1 MNAAARCGAVT
12 VAVMLIT
19 AGCTTLPTLDD
30 VAATGVRVDSVT
42 DGDTLTIRDTA
53 GFPTVVRL
61 LGIGAP
67 ELAHDGQPAECG
79 AQAAKEALTQLVKGR
94 RVNLLTDPG
103 SDRTDR
109 YGRLLAY
116 VEELKAGDI
125 AEQLIRHG
133 LVVAWYPPSAARP
146 SRADTY
152 EQVQRVAEQSQVG
165 SWTHCP
171 DMGGK

>member
-1 MNAAARCGAVT
+1 MNAAARCGAAS

-19 AGCTTLPTLDD
+19 TGCTTLPTFDD
-30 VAATGVRVDSVT
+30 VAATGVRVDSVA

-94 RVNLLTDPG
+94 RVDLLTDPG
-103 SDRTDR
+103 SARTDR

-116 VEELKAGDI
+116 VEDTTTGDI
-125 AEQLIRHG
+125 ALQLIRHG
-133 LVVAWYPPSAARP
+133 LVVAWYPASAARP

-152 EQVQRVAEQSQVG
+152 EQAQRLAQQSRVG
-165 SWTHCP
+165 SWSTCP
-171 DMGGK
+171 SLPD